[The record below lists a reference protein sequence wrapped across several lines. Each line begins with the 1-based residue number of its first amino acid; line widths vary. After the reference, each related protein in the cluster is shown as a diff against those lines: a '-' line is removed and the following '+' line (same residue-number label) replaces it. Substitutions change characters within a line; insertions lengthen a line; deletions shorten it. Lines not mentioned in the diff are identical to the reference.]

1 MYFLMPVVSCQ
12 LSFVI
17 CQLLVVSCHLS
28 LGRNVPP
35 APCSLLPFLFQIIA
49 DKFGE
54 LIFLAIVKSIL
65 IQF

>member
-1 MYFLMPVVSCQ
+1 MYFLMPVVSCHWEEI
-12 LSFVI
+12 FP
-17 CQLLVVSCHLS
+17 LL
-28 LGRNVPP
+28 P

>member
-1 MYFLMPVVSCQ
+1 MLVVS
-12 LSFVI
+12 
-17 CQLLVVSCHLS
+17 CQLLVVSCQLS
-28 LGRNVPP
+28 LGRNIPP